1 MFQLEMFIPF
11 VKVRGAF
18 DLILYCRICD
28 EQDLASNQQEETVH
42 IYNNIFT
49 FHKTYL
55 LSILSVAIR
64 VQICPKEKCKCMPIH
79 V

>member
-11 VKVRGAF
+11 VKVRGTF

-42 IYNNIFT
+42 TVTEY
-49 FHKTYL
+49 FH
-55 LSILSVAIR
+55 LSQNYSLFVRYPNMSKR
-64 VQICPKEKCKCMPIH
+64 KM
-79 V
+79 